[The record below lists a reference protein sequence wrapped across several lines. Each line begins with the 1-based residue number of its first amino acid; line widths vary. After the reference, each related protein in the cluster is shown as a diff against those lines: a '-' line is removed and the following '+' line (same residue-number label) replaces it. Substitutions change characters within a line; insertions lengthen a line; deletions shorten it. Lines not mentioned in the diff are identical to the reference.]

1 MLAMSVTGHSGR
13 GGRRG
18 RPTSVSIRDVARA
31 AGVSY
36 QTVSRVI
43 NGHTGVKE
51 STRQTVLAS
60 IRDLGFRPNRAA
72 RALAS
77 GSTRAVT
84 VLTSNTTLYGYAA
97 TLQGIEE
104 AGRAAGFAVGVRVL
118 DSDDPDAVRAAVE
131 PASEPA
137 AGALI
142 VIAFDLAG
150 VRALEALPPGVA
162 VAATV
167 EAHEGA
173 TRHPYPCVW
182 LDDHAAAAA
191 ATRYLLSLGHETVH
205 YLSIPSSTK
214 ASDRMVGW
222 REALRAAGVPAP
234 APVEGGWT
242 PQSGYEAGRRL
253 AADRK
258 VTAVLCGNDDLALGL
273 MYAMREAGRPVPD
286 SVSVVGFDDAPQ
298 AAFYTPA
305 LTTVR
310 LDFAGLGRACF
321 RLLGQAEEPT
331 VSPPE
336 LVVRASAGPPPPKEG
351 R

>member
-1 MLAMSVTGHSGR
+1 MSVTGHNPL

-18 RPTSVSIRDVARA
+18 RPGSVSIRDVARA

-51 STRQTVLAS
+51 STRQSVLAS
-60 IRDLGFRPNRAA
+60 IDQLGFRPNRAA

-77 GSTRAVT
+77 GRTRAVT
-84 VLTSNTTLYGYAA
+84 VFTSNTTLYGYAA

-118 DSDDPDAVRAAVE
+118 DSDDPEAVRAAVE

-137 AGALI
+137 AGAVI

-150 VRALEALPPGVA
+150 VRALQAIQPGVA
-162 VAATV
+162 VAAAV
-167 EAHEGA
+167 EAAEGT

-182 LDDHAAAAA
+182 LDDRAAAAA
-191 ATRYLLSLGHETVH
+191 ATRYLLNLGHQTVH
-205 YLSIPSSTK
+205 HLSIPSSTK
-214 ASDRMVGW
+214 TSDRMRGW
-222 REALRAAGVPAP
+222 REALREAGVRVPAP
-234 APVEGGWT
+234 VSGGWT
-242 PQSGYEAGRRL
+242 PSSGYQAGRRL
-253 AADRK
+253 AADPR

-310 LDFAGLGRACF
+310 LDFAGLGRDCF
-321 RLLGQAEEPT
+321 RLLTGEDTPT
-331 VSPPE
+331 VSQPE
-336 LVVRASAGPPPPKEG
+336 LVVRASAGPPASKG